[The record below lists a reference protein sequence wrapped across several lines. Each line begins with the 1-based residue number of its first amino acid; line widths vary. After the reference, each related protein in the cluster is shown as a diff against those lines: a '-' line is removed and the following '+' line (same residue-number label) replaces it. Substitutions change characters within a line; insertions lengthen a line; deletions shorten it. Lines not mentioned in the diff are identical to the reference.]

1 MRQDLRISDD
11 SCEIPFV
18 HSLLLYW
25 DFPDINAGDFEEL
38 VALIHPRASNATQL
52 GWHGTAVSRFWGSS
66 LVPRSFAQS
75 GAAMLARCSMQQRKS
90 VKHQFPTHHAN
101 RQAQISTI
109 RCWDLPF
116 NDWGARCQQDGV
128 IARNPVNLPCL
139 SQPCESCPLWEMLN
153 DWLYFSLFFSRQGGQ
168 ILSEMIFRTFN
179 I

>member
-1 MRQDLRISDD
+1 MFSPMDSRVSLWISMACCKKWNTLHCIAAQQRRHLFESLTVSQARCLDKCNRCARIWEFQMIRVRFHLFIL
-11 SCEIPFV
+11 CYFIEISPI
-18 HSLLLYW
+18 SMQA
-25 DFPDINAGDFEEL
+25 IFEEL

-90 VKHQFPTHHAN
+90 VKHQFPTNHAN

-116 NDWGARCQQDGV
+116 ND
-128 IARNPVNLPCL
+128 
-139 SQPCESCPLWEMLN
+139 
-153 DWLYFSLFFSRQGGQ
+153 
-168 ILSEMIFRTFN
+168 
-179 I
+179 